1 MANNGMTVI
10 INLKEVRTM
19 ARTMIKTSGDL
30 TKREQFLL
38 CNNPATKK
46 MSDAVGMQL
55 PVAKW
60 ALFSDEQEN
69 KEPMDVLAVKTADGE
84 YYATNSST
92 FIKDFFKIVDIFGD
106 ELPDI
111 VIFDGESKAGRTFI
125 TCTIADE

>member
-1 MANNGMTVI
+1 
-10 INLKEVRTM
+10 M
-19 ARTMIKTSGDL
+19 ARTITKTSGEL
-30 TKREQFLL
+30 TKRETFLL

-60 ALFSDEQEN
+60 ALFRDEQDD
-69 KEPMDVLAVKTADGE
+69 KEPIEVLAFKTADGD
-84 YYATNSST
+84 YFATNSPT

-111 VIFDGESKAGRTFI
+111 VIIDGESKAGRTFI